1 MAPPAALVTAAG
13 TMLPPSLH
21 PHPCT
26 RHICLHLGATGLYQT
41 RPLRAKLEPF
51 LLSPKG
57 GGMDIPL
64 TRKETLEG
72 ESEPRA
78 TNQGRWRSTRKDGSQ
93 GNGESLAKV
102 LKTAVYPVPC
112 GHYKPSEAWLMTWP
126 EKKQH
131 S

>member
-1 MAPPAALVTAAG
+1 
-13 TMLPPSLH
+13 
-21 PHPCT
+21 
-26 RHICLHLGATGLYQT
+26 
-41 RPLRAKLEPF
+41 
-51 LLSPKG
+51 
-57 GGMDIPL
+57 MDIPV
-64 TRKETLEG
+64 TTKETLEG

-102 LKTAVYPVPC
+102 LKPTVYPVPC